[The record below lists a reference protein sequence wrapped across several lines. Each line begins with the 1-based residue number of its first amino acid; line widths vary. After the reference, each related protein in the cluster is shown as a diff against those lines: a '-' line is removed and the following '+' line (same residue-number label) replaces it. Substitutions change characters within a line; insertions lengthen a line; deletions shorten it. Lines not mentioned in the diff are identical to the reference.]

1 MRMLGWSARGYD
13 GVSRSPD
20 KIVKA
25 IMRDI
30 LPGTIILLHE
40 GKRDPSG
47 SSVNL
52 VVIERLLQKLAEHR
66 YSCIIPACESL

>member
-1 MRMLGWSARGYD
+1 
-13 GVSRSPD
+13 
-20 KIVKA
+20 
-25 IMRDI
+25 MRDI